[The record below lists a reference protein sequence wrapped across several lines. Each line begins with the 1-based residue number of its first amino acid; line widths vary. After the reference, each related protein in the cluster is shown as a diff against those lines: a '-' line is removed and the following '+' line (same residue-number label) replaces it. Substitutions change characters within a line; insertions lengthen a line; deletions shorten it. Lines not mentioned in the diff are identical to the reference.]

1 MECVTI
7 NKKKYCETHAQAGFI
22 HCPGRAFEPG
32 VVSEACGDSQGKPN
46 KIFKCNSK
54 GGNERKMKK
63 LMFPKERK
71 LIALV
76 LMAALFVTCIGAYP
90 GGVSEAKTSGKK
102 KMAAGAVTG
111 TLAKSA
117 VRDARAATSG
127 AVVETVGAEDKTT
140 GWWGAHSR
148 RYKIED

>member
-1 MECVTI
+1 
-7 NKKKYCETHAQAGFI
+7 
-22 HCPGRAFEPG
+22 
-32 VVSEACGDSQGKPN
+32 
-46 KIFKCNSK
+46 
-54 GGNERKMKK
+54 MKK

-76 LMAALFVTCIGAYP
+76 LAFVLAIAGIGVYQAPNAIAA
-90 GGVSEAKTSGKK
+90 GKK

-148 RYKIED
+148 CHGVE